1 MTLLSLF
8 QWLGNTWVGLALQNS
23 TWGVAIAEMVHLLA
37 LAALGGTIV
46 LLDLRL
52 LGIGLT
58 RQPASWLARELS
70 PLFWG
75 SLVVM
80 LISGALILSADPE
93 KGYYSDAF
101 RIKMLLLFLAILFQ
115 VTFHRNAIASTTETG
130 PSTWTKS
137 TAVLSL
143 ALWLGV
149 GLAGRAIGYF

>member
-1 MTLLSLF
+1 MTILSLS

-37 LAALGGTIV
+37 LAALGGTIL

-52 LGIGLT
+52 LGIGLK
-58 RQPASWLARELS
+58 RQPASWLACELS

-80 LISGALILSADPE
+80 LISGALILSADPL

-115 VTFHRNAIASTTETG
+115 TTFHRNAIASTTGTV
-130 PSTWTKS
+130 SSAWTKS
-137 TAVLSL
+137 AAVLSL
-143 ALWLGV
+143 TLWLGV